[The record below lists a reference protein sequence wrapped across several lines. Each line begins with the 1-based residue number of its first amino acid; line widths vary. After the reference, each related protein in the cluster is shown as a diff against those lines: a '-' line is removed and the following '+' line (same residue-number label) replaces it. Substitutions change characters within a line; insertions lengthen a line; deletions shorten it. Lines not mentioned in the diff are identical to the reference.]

1 MIESYARWVIRWRWL
16 VIVFSVASAL
26 LMASGMQYF
35 KIDNDYR
42 VFFGPDNPQLV
53 AFEELQDT
61 YTKNDNVLI
70 VLAPEDGQVFTKEI
84 MAAVIDIT
92 ERAWQIPFSS
102 RVDSLTNY
110 QHTVAVGDD
119 LVVGDLVEDATA
131 LTEQD
136 LEDIKQVSLKE
147 PALIHRLVSTK
158 ADITAI
164 NVTIE
169 LPGEDMTA
177 ELPQTIDEVRKIESY
192 IRETYPEMGVYLT
205 GIAMMNNAFQEAAQS
220 DAQSLVPMAFLLIIV
235 MVYLQLR
242 GFGGTVGTAIVI
254 LLSIMSAMGV
264 TIASGV
270 NITPPVMSAP
280 TIILTLGVAD
290 CVHVLTNWMQR
301 MRLGESKQDAM
312 VHSLQLNM
320 MPIFLTSVTTAI
332 GFLTLNFSDVPPFHD
347 LGNISAIG
355 VLFAWIY
362 AVLLLP
368 ALMMVLPVRIR
379 QEVSKP
385 SLVMERFAEWV
396 IARHRQLVIIMS
408 AIIIGLVALIPL
420 NEANDIYVEYFD
432 ESIQF
437 RTDTD
442 FVVDNLTGMYLIDF
456 SLNSKDDGGNGIA
469 TPVFLQQVE
478 EFANWLREQPEVI
491 HVNSITDVF
500 KRVNR
505 SMHGDDESW
514 YKLPEARDMGAQYL
528 LLYEMSLPYGLD
540 LNNQIDIGKQSTRLT
555 ATLETLS
562 TVQVLSLE
570 KRIYDWMQQNTPAIA
585 TLGSSPTVMFS
596 HIGMKNIKSMMTGA
610 IVALVLISMILVFA
624 LRSWRYGLL
633 SLIPNLAPAG
643 MAFGIWGVIDG
654 EIGMSISV
662 VTAMTLG
669 IVVDDTIHFLSKY
682 IRARREYGESAV
694 DSVRYAFRTVGV
706 ALWITSVALVAGFMV
721 LMTSAFELNASMGLL
736 VAIVIALALVADFLL
751 LPGLLIRFDRWL
763 NPEQAEDSEK
773 TKMELHIEATKA

>member
-1 MIESYARWVIRWRWL
+1 MIESYARLVIRWRWP
-16 VIVFSVASAL
+16 IIL
-26 LMASGMQYF
+26 LTLAATAFMASGMRFF

-53 AFEELQDT
+53 AFEQLQDT

-70 VLAPEDGQVFTKEI
+70 VLAPKDGRVFTPEV

-92 ERAWQIPFSS
+92 ERSWQIPFSL

-110 QHTVAVGDD
+110 QHTVAEDDD
-119 LVVGDLVEDATA
+119 LLVGDLVEDASG
-131 LTEQD
+131 LTGED
-136 LEDIKQVSLKE
+136 LETIRQVALNE
-147 PALIHRLVSTK
+147 PALIHRLVSPQ

-164 NVTIE
+164 NITIE

-177 ELPQTIDEVRKIESY
+177 ELPQTIAEVREIESY
-192 IRETYPEMGVYLT
+192 IRQTYPSLDVYLS
-205 GIAMMNNAFQEAAQS
+205 GIAMMNNAFQEASES
-220 DAQSLVPMAFLLIIV
+220 DAKTLVPMAFALILI
-235 MVYLQLR
+235 MVLLQLR
-242 GFGGTVGTAIVI
+242 GLSGTVGTAIVI
-254 LLSIMSAMGV
+254 LMSIMSAMGLA
-264 TIASGV
+264 IWSGV
-270 NITPPVMSAP
+270 NITPPVMTAP

-290 CVHVLTNWMQR
+290 CVHLLTNWKQR
-301 MRLGESKQDAM
+301 MRLGESREDAM
-312 VHSLQLNM
+312 VHSLQINM

-347 LGNISAIG
+347 LGNISAVG

-362 AVLLLP
+362 AVFFLP

-379 QEVSKP
+379 QGASKP
-385 SLVMERFAEWV
+385 SELMERFAEWV
-396 IARHRQLVIIMS
+396 VARHRMLVLAMS
-408 AIIIGLVALIPL
+408 AIVILLVSLIPL
-420 NEANDIYVEYFD
+420 NEANDVYVEYFD

-456 SLNSKDDGGNGIA
+456 SLDSGDSSGNGIA
-469 TPVFLQQVE
+469 EPGFLLQVE
-478 EFANWLREQPEVI
+478 ALANWLREQPEVI
-491 HVNSITDVF
+491 HVNTVTDVF

-505 SMHGDDESW
+505 SMHGDDGAW
-514 YKLPEARDMGAQYL
+514 YRLPDARDMGAQYL

-562 TVQVLSLE
+562 SVQVLELE
-570 KRIYDWMQQNTPAIA
+570 QRIHNWMQQNTPDIA
-585 TLGSSPTVMFS
+585 TLGSGPTVMFS
-596 HIGMKNIKSMMTGA
+596 HIGMQNIRSMLTGA
-610 IVALVLISMILVFA
+610 VVALVLISLIMVFA

-643 MAFGIWGVIDG
+643 MAFGIWAIIDG

-669 IVVDDTIHFLSKY
+669 IVVDDSIHFLSKY
-682 IRARREYGESAV
+682 LRARRQFGESAV
-694 DSVRYAFRTVGV
+694 DAVRYAFRTVGV
-706 ALWITSVALVAGFMV
+706 ALWITSVALVAGFLV

-736 VAIVIALALVADFLL
+736 VAIIIALALIADFLL

-763 NPEQAEDSEK
+763 NPELAEESG
-773 TKMELHIEATKA
+773 KAGGAAEPAHARV